1 MSKTAKTDNHFS
13 RNKWIYSLGG
23 VGRDLAYSLYTY
35 FLLTFIL
42 YTKEV
47 TDAQFATIS
56 IIMVV
61 CRIWD
66 GINDPI
72 MGGIIENTRSKFGK
86 FKPWILIG
94 AVTNATVLVLIFS
107 LPLKGA
113 AFVAAF
119 TFLYLIWD
127 ITYTMNDIGYWS
139 MLPSLTSEPRERDV
153 ITSMSN
159 LFSGLGTILA
169 NGLIPI
175 LTVGKLAIGNSAV
188 TGYKVV
194 SVVLSLIHI

>member
-1 MSKTAKTDNHFS
+1 MNKTKQPDNFFA

-47 TDAQFATIS
+47 TDGQFAAIS
-56 IIMVV
+56 IIMVI

-94 AVTNATVLVLIFS
+94 AITNAIVLVLIFS
-107 LPLKGA
+107 LPLKGT
-113 AFVAAF
+113 AFVIAF

-139 MLPSLTSEPRERDV
+139 MLPSLTSEPR
-153 ITSMSN
+153 
-159 LFSGLGTILA
+159 
-169 NGLIPI
+169 
-175 LTVGKLAIGNSAV
+175 
-188 TGYKVV
+188 
-194 SVVLSLIHI
+194 